1 MINMKK
7 IIFLF
12 VLLSSTADLFA
23 QSTDSVKVYRVGIF
37 ANLFLDS
44 SFTGKNYKFANQM
57 PKHILPGLDFVQGA
71 LMAVDSLTTKEKLQV
86 RVYDLRSANQ
96 SITALKNNN
105 SFDSLD
111 LMIGAVSGNE
121 YRMMAEIARVK
132 NIPFVSATLPNDGGV
147 TNNPYTVIVN
157 STLPVHCEAI
167 YNFIMRTNPTANIL
181 YVRKR
186 GVQEDR
192 LQTYF
197 DQYNKGTN
205 GNQVLKWKTIS
216 LTDSFTVAD
225 LHNSLDSERV
235 NLVLCASL
243 DEQFGLSVAVA
254 MNNVRKKYP
263 VELIGM
269 PTWDAVKELAKPE
282 FNELPVYYSTA
293 FHATGTAKW
302 TSFTKTFTE
311 LTYGRPSDLAYRG
324 YELTW
329 HFIGLLLKYDNKL
342 MQNLNDRSFRSFTE
356 FDFKPILNSTSGK
369 PDYFENKRIYILR
382 RSSGLILR
390 MN

>member
-71 LMAVDSLTTKEKLQV
+71 LIAVDSLTTKARLQV
-86 RVYDLRSANQ
+86 SVFDLRSADQ
-96 SITALKNNN
+96 SMVALKNNKT
-105 SFDSLD
+105 FDSLD

-121 YRMMAEIARVK
+121 YRMMAEIARSRT
-132 NIPFVSATLPNDGGV
+132 IPFVSATLPNDAGV
-147 TNNPYTVIVN
+147 SNNPYTIIVN

-167 YNFIMRTNPTANIL
+167 YNFIMRTHPTANIL
-181 YVRKR
+181 YVRKK
-186 GVQEDR
+186 GQQEDR

-197 DQYNKGTN
+197 DQYNKGTT
-205 GNQVLKWKTIS
+205 GNQLLKWKNIS

-225 LHNSLDSERV
+225 IHSSLDSDRV
-235 NLVLCASL
+235 NLVLCGSL
-243 DEQFGLSVAVA
+243 DEQFGLRLAVA
-254 MNNVRKKYP
+254 MNNVRKKIS
-263 VELIGM
+263 VELVGM